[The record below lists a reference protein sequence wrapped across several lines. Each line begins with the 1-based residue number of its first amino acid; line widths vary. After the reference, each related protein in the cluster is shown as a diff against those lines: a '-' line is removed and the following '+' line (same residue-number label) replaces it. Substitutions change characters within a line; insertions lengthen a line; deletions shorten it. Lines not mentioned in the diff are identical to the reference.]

1 MLYRNKRTGA
11 VIETP
16 CRVSGGGLG
25 ARQGRKG
32 GQTQGCRQGETGGC

>member
-11 VIETP
+11 VIET
-16 CRVSGGGLG
+16 
-25 ARQGRKG
+25 RQGRKG